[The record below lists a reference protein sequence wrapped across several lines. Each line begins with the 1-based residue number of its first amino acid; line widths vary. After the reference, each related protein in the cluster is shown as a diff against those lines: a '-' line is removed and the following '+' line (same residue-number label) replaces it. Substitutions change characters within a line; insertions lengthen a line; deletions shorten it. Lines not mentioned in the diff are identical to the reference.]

1 MSMEKNI
8 TICKPIRV
16 ILNMGRGMRSINGMT
31 SSVVTSLEVVEACF
45 VSSNP

>member
-1 MSMEKNI
+1 MEKNI

-16 ILNMGRGMRSINGMT
+16 TLSTGRGMRSINGVT

-45 VSSNP
+45 ASSNP